1 MLDNKSIL
9 VLAPHTD
16 DGELGAGASI
26 AKWKEQGSRVVYVAF
41 STCQDSV
48 PGGWPS
54 NILEQEVREATKV
67 LGIQPEDLRI
77 LDYRVRRFS
86 ERRQDILDNLLEL
99 RKEINP
105 DVVLV
110 PSASDLHQDHS
121 TVYIEAL
128 RAFKQKTILS
138 YELPWNN
145 IVFTTSFF
153 SIVEQ
158 RHLEAKAAALNCYNS
173 QKRRAYF
180 NRDFLQSQLTF
191 RGVQVGAP
199 LAEVFE
205 IVRAVSF

>member
-1 MLDNKSIL
+1 VLDNKSIL

-158 RHLEAKAAALNCYNS
+158 RHLEAKAAALSCYNS
-173 QKRRAYF
+173 QKTRAYF

>member
-158 RHLEAKAAALNCYNS
+158 RHLEAKAAALSCYNS
-173 QKRRAYF
+173 QKTRAYF